1 MSEFNER
8 LKSIRKHHNPFKQFY
23 NTNEVNILNN
33 RNVKAK
39 IKEVIKEA
47 GLKTKEE
54 VKPIINKFVR
64 PSTDDEWK
72 QFHKTNEEGIN
83 IAYSKPEGYHI
94 QDNKLFIAGTRDMKD
109 VLDWTKLPM
118 NTFNKSKIYK
128 NAEKALID
136 NPEITQ
142 VIGHSAG
149 GSAALQ
155 LEKDY
160 PNKGLTSITY
170 SAPVFSIANIKQI
183 VGKQEDKPMRFF
195 HPGDL
200 VSSMDMNAQ
209 PIFKAPEYNINGIA
223 NAIKVYNDPSPE
235 NIKNTFDS
243 MTPENFDPMSLH
255 TMSGYSQQSKTIDYV
270 KSAVE
275 GGLLYNQLSNSMM

>member
-1 MSEFNER
+1 M
-8 LKSIRKHHNPFKQFY
+8 
-23 NTNEVNILNN
+23 
-33 RNVKAK
+33 
-39 IKEVIKEA
+39 
-47 GLKTKEE
+47 G
-54 VKPIINKFVR
+54 
-64 PSTDDEWK
+64 
-72 QFHKTNEEGIN
+72 
-83 IAYSKPEGYHI
+83 
-94 QDNKLFIAGTRDMKD
+94 D

-118 NTFNKSKIYK
+118 GTFNKSKIYK

-155 LEKDY
+155 LERDY
-160 PNKGLTSITY
+160 SNKNLTSVTY

-209 PIFKAPEYNINGIA
+209 PIWI
-223 NAIKVYNDPSPE
+223 V
-235 NIKNTFDS
+235 
-243 MTPENFDPMSLH
+243 
-255 TMSGYSQQSKTIDYV
+255 
-270 KSAVE
+270 
-275 GGLLYNQLSNSMM
+275 

>member
-1 MSEFNER
+1 MSDFNER
-8 LKSIRKHHNPFKQFY
+8 LKLIRKQHNPFKQFY
-23 NTNEVNILNN
+23 NTNNINMLNN
-33 RNVKAK
+33 RNVKQK
-39 IKEVIKEA
+39 IKDVIKDA
-47 GLKTKEE
+47 GLKITES
-54 VKPIINKFVR
+54 KPIINNFVR
-64 PSTDDEWK
+64 PKTDAEFSA
-72 QFHKTNEEGIN
+72 FHKINEDGIN
-83 IAYSKPEGYHI
+83 MAYSKPEGYHI
-94 QDNKLFIAGTRDMKD
+94 QDNKLFIAGTRDMGD

-160 PNKGLTSITY
+160 HNKGLTSITY
-170 SAPVFSIANIKQI
+170 SAPVFSIADTKQV

-209 PIFKAPEYNINGIA
+209 PIFKAPEYNINGIT

-243 MTPENFDPMSLH
+243 MTPEDFDPMSLH
-255 TMSGYSQQSKTIDYV
+255 TMSGYSEQSKTIDYV